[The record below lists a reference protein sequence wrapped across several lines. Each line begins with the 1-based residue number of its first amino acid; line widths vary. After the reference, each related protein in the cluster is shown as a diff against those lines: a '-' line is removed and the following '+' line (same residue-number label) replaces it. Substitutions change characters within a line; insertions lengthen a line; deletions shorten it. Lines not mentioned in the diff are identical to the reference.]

1 MQVERPNPSRV
12 CNFLLGGQHHF
23 APDRE
28 FGRRILEAEPNAK
41 FIVAE
46 NRAFVGRAVRFL
58 LSAGVRQFIDVG
70 CGIPSTEN
78 VHQVAGRASP
88 AARVVYV
95 DQDPVA
101 VASVRHALAGEPLV
115 TAVEA
120 SLVDPESVLGHPV
133 VQRLIDMSE
142 PVGLLVTNVLPFVPD
157 GDDPEGAIA
166 GFAARLALGS
176 YLVITHP
183 TGDAAKS
190 AASVEAL
197 YIASRVPAKLRTAPE
212 ILRFFCGFDL
222 VDPGLVLMQ
231 QWRPD
236 GAPPEHPERAWL
248 YAGIGRKGGEPNSAE
263 I

>member
-1 MQVERPNPSRV
+1 MERPNPSRIY
-12 CNFLLGGQHHF
+12 NFLLGGQHHF

-28 FGRRILEAEPNAK
+28 FGRRILDVEPNAK
-41 FIVAE
+41 LIVAE

-58 LSAGVRQFIDVG
+58 LSAGVRQFIDLG

-78 VHQVAGRASP
+78 VHQVAGRAAP

-95 DQDPVA
+95 DHDPVV

-115 TAVEA
+115 TAIEA
-120 SLVDPESVLGHPV
+120 SLLEPESVLGHPV
-133 VQRLIDMSE
+133 VQRLIDISE
-142 PVGLLVTNVLPFVPD
+142 PVGLLATNVLPFIPD
-157 GDDPEGAIA
+157 SDNPEDAIA
-166 GFAARLALGS
+166 GFAGRLAAGS

-183 TGDAAKS
+183 TCDAAKS

-197 YIASRVPAKLRTAPE
+197 YVGSRVPAKLRTAPE
-212 ILRFFCGFDL
+212 VLRFFCGFEL

-248 YAGIGRKGGEPNSAE
+248 YAGIGRNGGEPNSAE